1 MKRSLWQESF
11 VPLTLVVLAIFM
23 SLLFVRYEAA
33 QDTDRAIV
41 IVIEDS
47 GRDIESPDGE
57 ENVAVAVAVNDPERA
72 QIIALMANKD
82 WAEAEEVLKARLSKS
97 ISSETL
103 TDLGSLYFQ
112 QKNYEQALQY
122 LDKAIATK
130 PVYASAY
137 FQRGLNYSKMGNLE
151 KAAGDY
157 QQQIKLEP
165 FHSEANYNLGVLQ
178 FKMKQYRAASQTFE
192 RAAKLTS
199 GKRKAKAFYNLGLTF
214 NKLGKGHEEQA
225 RNAFNAAIRL
235 RPAYI
240 APRFGLASQEPNNK
254 KGHQNALK
262 LYATVLRLQ
271 PNYAP
276 AYFRMGLT
284 YSSLGKTKAAI
295 NAYRQAIKYDPAYVK
310 AHFNLGLKLITAK
323 QWAEAAQQFEWMLQ
337 RDPQHAKSYFSL
349 GRIAKAKK
357 EYIAALKHYQTAISL
372 RKGDYP
378 EAVVN
383 MGLIHFNQHQF
394 DQAIIAFNDAIRL
407 QPNYAKAWYQLG
419 LTQFQKGMMSEA
431 KTSLHSAIK
440 SDSGSYKAWAALG
453 DIYAREN
460 RLDDA
465 VHAYQQALLIRSDYQ
480 SAQLALAD
488 IYHQQ
493 QRNTEAL
500 SLYKVLL
507 DRYPNYGVAWAKVG
521 VVYEAM
527 SLHAKAESSL
537 KRAIELNP
545 QDNES
550 KRVLAK
556 LMLSLKQPRKA
567 VELLASAV
575 ERESGRPE
583 LYLEYAEALS
593 AAGNARAARSELK
606 KGLRL
611 DPENPELMKAMKL
624 LGK

>member
-11 VPLTLVVLAIFM
+11 VPLTLVVLAIFI
-23 SLLFVRYEAA
+23 SLLFVRYEVA

-41 IVIEDS
+41 IVIEDN
-47 GRDIESPDGE
+47 GQNIESPDSE
-57 ENVAVAVAVNDPERA
+57 EGVAVAVAANDPERA
-72 QIIALMANKD
+72 QIIALISNKN
-82 WAEAEEVLKARLSKS
+82 WPEAERVLKARLSKS
-97 ISSETL
+97 ISSEIL

-112 QKNYEQALQY
+112 QKDYEQALQY

-130 PVYASAY
+130 PVYSGAY
-137 FQRGLNYSKMGNLE
+137 FQRGLNYSKMGNFE
-151 KAAGDY
+151 KAADDY

-192 RAAKLTS
+192 RATKLTS

-214 NKLGKGHEEQA
+214 NKLGKTHKEQA

-240 APRFGLASQEPNNK
+240 APRFGLASLEPDNK

-262 LYATVLRLQ
+262 LYETVLRLQ

-276 AYFRMGLT
+276 VYFRMGLT

-310 AHFNLGLKLITAK
+310 AHFNLGLKLIATK
-323 QWAEAAQQFEWMLQ
+323 QWTEAAQQFEWMLQ

-357 EYIAALKHYQTAISL
+357 EYPAALKYYQTAISL
-372 RKGDYP
+372 RKGNYP
-378 EAVVN
+378 EAIVN
-383 MGLIHFNQHQF
+383 MGLIHFIQDQF
-394 DQAIIAFNDAIRL
+394 DQAITDFNDAIRL
-407 QPNYAKAWYQLG
+407 HPNYAKAWYQLG
-419 LTQFQKGMMSEA
+419 LAQFHKGMMSEA
-431 KTSLHSAIK
+431 KTSLHTAIK

-453 DIYAREN
+453 RIYAQEN
-460 RLDDA
+460 QIDDA

-480 SAQLALAD
+480 STQLALAD

-493 QRNTEAL
+493 KRNTEAL

-521 VVYEAM
+521 VVYKAM
-527 SLHAKAESSL
+527 GRHVKAENAL
-537 KRAIELNP
+537 KRAIELDP
-545 QDNES
+545 HDNES
-550 KRVLAK
+550 KRVLAQ
-556 LMLSLKQPRKA
+556 LMISLKQPKKA
-567 VELLASAV
+567 VKLLASAV
-575 ERESGRPE
+575 ENESGRPE

-593 AAGNARAARSELK
+593 AAGHASAARSELQ

-611 DPENPELMKAMKL
+611 DPENPKLMKAMKL
-624 LGK
+624 LDK